1 MFDFMETKLMTR
13 RFKTADLFGAVAL
26 SALVLG
32 LPVSSNP
39 FAVQAYAQAQIQ
51 TLPNVADLAEKLL
64 PAVVEISVVSK
75 VASASGDASPIPQ
88 IPDDSPF
95 KDFFDEFL
103 KKKQQQGQGDD
114 NSPPSPTPDDRSVNS
129 MGSGF
134 IIDATGLIVTNNH
147 VVEGA
152 DSIQVHMQDGTIMKA
167 ELVGRDPKTD
177 VAVIRVKPDKPLP
190 KVDFGDSDSVR
201 IGEWVIAIG
210 NPFGLGGSV
219 SLGIVS
225 ARNREINAGPY
236 DDYIQTDAAINK
248 GNSGGPLFDLNGK
261 VMGINSA
268 IFSPTGG
275 SVGIGF
281 SVPANTAKSVVNQLV
296 KFGETRRGWLGVK
309 IQMVTPDIAESMGMD
324 KPRGALVADVTPG
337 SPSEKAGLNAGDVIV
352 QFDGRAINESK
363 ELPRVVAETEV
374 GKEVSVMV
382 IRDSKEKEVKV
393 VLGRLED
400 GEKLVAKAAG
410 ADTPPPASAPTTV
423 TLLGMTVSSLSDE
436 LRTKFKTDEKVK
448 GALVTEVAKD
458 GVASEKGV
466 TAGDVIM
473 EAGGKPVET
482 SADVS
487 AAVDNATKDGKAS
500 VLLLIAKAGKTGE
513 TRFIALKLKK

>member
-1 MFDFMETKLMTR
+1 MTR
-13 RFKTADLFGAVAL
+13 RLKVTKLLGAVAI
-26 SALVLG
+26 SAMLLG
-32 LPVSSNP
+32 LPSASNP
-39 FAVQAYAQAQIQ
+39 FMPQAMADVQV
-51 TLPNVADLAEKLL
+51 LPSVADLVEKIL

-75 VASASGDASPIPQ
+75 ATGADEATNMPQ
-88 IPDDSPF
+88 LPDDSPF

-103 KKKQQQGQGDD
+103 KKKQQQQQGQGGGD
-114 NSPPSPTPDDRSVNS
+114 NKDPLPTPDDRTVNS

-134 IIDATGLIVTNNH
+134 IIDASGLIVTNNH

-152 DSIQVHMQDGTIMKA
+152 DTMQVHMQDGTILKA

-177 VAVIRVKPDKPLP
+177 VAVIRVKSDKPLP
-190 KVDFGDSDSVR
+190 IVEFGDSDTAR
-201 IGEWVIAIG
+201 IGEWVVAIG

-225 ARNREINAGPY
+225 ARNRDINSGPY

-248 GNSGGPLFDLNGK
+248 GNSGGPLFNMQGK

-281 SVPANTAKSVVNQLV
+281 SVPSNTAKSVVAQLV

-309 IQMVTPDIAESMGMD
+309 IQPVTADIAESMSMD
-324 KPRGALVADVTPG
+324 KAHGALVADVTAG
-337 SPSEKAGLNAGDVIV
+337 SPSEKAGLEAGDVIV
-352 QFDGRAINESK
+352 NFNGRAITDSK

-374 GKEVSVMV
+374 GKEVSVKV
-382 IRDSKEKEVKV
+382 IRDGKEKEVMV
-393 VLGRLED
+393 TLGRLED
-400 GEKLVAKAAG
+400 GEKLVANLKG
-410 ADTPPPASAPTTV
+410 KDKPADLPATV
-423 TLLGMTVSSLSDE
+423 TVLGMTVSTLTDE
-436 LRTKFKTDEKVK
+436 LRSKYKTDEKVK

-458 GVASEKGV
+458 GAAIDKGV
-466 TAGDVIM
+466 EAGDVIL
-473 EAGGKPVET
+473 EAGGKAVDT
-482 SADVS
+482 TADVS
-487 AAVDNATKDGKAS
+487 AAIDTATKDGKAS
-500 VLLLIAKAGKTGE
+500 VLLLMAKGGKDGE